1 MFFLNSLWDWFWFLF
16 WAFVY
21 VAYLFALIF
30 IIIDVFR
37 DHSLNGWLKAVWV
50 IFLVFVPFITALV
63 YLIARGEGMAERSAR
78 KQVEYQEYSDDYI
91 RSVSF
96 ASPTDE
102 IAKAKAMLD
111 EGTITQGEFDA
122 LKSKALGNQ
131 YFGA

>member
-16 WAFVY
+16 WAFAY
-21 VAYLFALIF
+21 VAYLFALIY

-37 DHSLNGWLKAVWV
+37 DHSLNGWLKAVWL

-63 YLIARGEGMAERSAR
+63 YLIARGSGMAERAGR
-78 KQVEYQEYSDDYI
+78 RQQEYEEYSEDYI

-102 IAKAKAMLD
+102 IAKAKTLLD
-111 EGTITQGEFDA
+111 AGTITQGEFDA
-122 LKSKALGNQ
+122 LKSKALGNK
-131 YFGA
+131 F

>member
-63 YLIARGEGMAERSAR
+63 YLIARGDGMAARSAR
-78 KQVEYQEYSDDYI
+78 KQQEVEEYSDEYI

-111 EGTITQGEFDA
+111 DGTITQGEFDA
-122 LKSKALGNQ
+122 LKAKALGAK
-131 YFGA
+131 F

>member
-63 YLIARGEGMAERSAR
+63 YLIARGDGMAQRSAR
-78 KQVEYQEYSDDYI
+78 KQQEYEEYSDDYI

-111 EGTITQGEFDA
+111 DGTITQGEFDA
-122 LKSKALGNQ
+122 LKAKALGAK
-131 YFGA
+131 F